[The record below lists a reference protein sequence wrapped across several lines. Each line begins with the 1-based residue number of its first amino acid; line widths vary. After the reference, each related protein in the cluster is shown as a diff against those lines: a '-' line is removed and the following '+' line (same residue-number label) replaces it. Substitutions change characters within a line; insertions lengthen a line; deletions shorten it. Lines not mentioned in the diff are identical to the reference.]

1 MNQEPPVII
10 KRLFCVLLLVFLTTA
25 CEKKPVQT
33 VPPVEPPHEHMH
45 AERLIPTPLAQLKEA
60 PLDLSAAC
68 KPGARECSI
77 LLLYSQ
83 KITVLDWKSGQTQDI
98 SFPRNF
104 FSPTISRAPSGKI
117 ISVNLDVGNRI
128 NVTDSQKASIK
139 YLITNNNLSSFVYLD
154 ADLNGP
160 FLLDCSKCLIP
171 VATPGVNTF
180 ALKDGKFHDFE
191 FLPAN
196 ELAIIDDQYHLS
208 MGGKG
213 TLITAASEVGNT
225 LFVQL
230 PYIYTSAATFPGQRD
245 ALQKFLYQN
254 GQIILESSQSYDGE
268 ILDILIADLNQD
280 GKSEMIVTLN
290 SSRGIFLDVLENF

>member
-1 MNQEPPVII
+1 
-10 KRLFCVLLLVFLTTA
+10 
-25 CEKKPVQT
+25 
-33 VPPVEPPHEHMH
+33 
-45 AERLIPTPLAQLKEA
+45 
-60 PLDLSAAC
+60 
-68 KPGARECSI
+68 
-77 LLLYSQ
+77 
-83 KITVLDWKSGQTQDI
+83 
-98 SFPRNF
+98 
-104 FSPTISRAPSGKI
+104 
-117 ISVNLDVGNRI
+117 
-128 NVTDSQKASIK
+128 
-139 YLITNNNLSSFVYLD
+139 
-154 ADLNGP
+154 
-160 FLLDCSKCLIP
+160 
-171 VATPGVNTF
+171 
-180 ALKDGKFHDFE
+180 
-191 FLPAN
+191 
-196 ELAIIDDQYHLS
+196 